1 MGDIAQANQYQ
12 LQGGLN
18 DEFTDFYL
26 AIRKAYGKHG
36 VGSKFTQALKQFA
49 EYFYYQAIRLKQ
61 YRSLRSKLMRNA
73 QTSGDSQ
80 RCELFSDGKI
90 AGFLYALPAKN
101 SISSELFD
109 GNINILTVDHGALQI
124 SKKTP
129 IKYKLHHQRLTLGQS
144 SINLCT
150 PDQETY
156 FQAKTN
162 VTIFLSISFNGVI
175 YTPQT

>member
-1 MGDIAQANQYQ
+1 MGDVAQANQYQ
-12 LQGGLN
+12 LQGSLN
-18 DEFTDFYL
+18 DEFTHFYL
-26 AIRKAYGKHG
+26 AIRNAYSKYG
-36 VGSKFTQALKQFA
+36 VGRKFTQALRQFA
-49 EYFYYQAIRLKQ
+49 EYFYHQAIRLKQ
-61 YRSLRSKLMRNA
+61 YRALRSKLMRNA

-90 AGFLYALPAKN
+90 TGFLYALPAKK

-124 SKKTP
+124 SKKAP

-150 PDQETY
+150 PKHATY

-162 VTIFLSISFNGVI
+162 VTVFFNISFNGVI
-175 YTPQT
+175 YTP